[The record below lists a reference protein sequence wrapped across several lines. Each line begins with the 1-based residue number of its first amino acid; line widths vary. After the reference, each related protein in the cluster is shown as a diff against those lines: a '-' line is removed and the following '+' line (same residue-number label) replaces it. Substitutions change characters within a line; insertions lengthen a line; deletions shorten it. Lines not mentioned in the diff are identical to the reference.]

1 MPTEHSIMLDDEY
14 EMEDAG
20 DRAGARSGMIKPRTS
35 TTKTS
40 FAGHDTQSTKQ
51 HHHNTRP
58 LRPTYNNNDDE
69 DMEISDRDNPDMEE
83 PWENEQDEKYED
95 DEDKHSGDGFG
106 EDDEEDLKPA
116 ATNTPTTNPPAAT
129 NRTNPTRKVTTG
141 APTNTKAYSS
151 LGQAA
156 ETILAAEVDYDG
168 LLTDDLAW
176 QRNTQGEATK
186 LKQFKTE
193 VLQHSGLVTFVFMR
207 PGSPFLHIMHS
218 PHTYHT
224 HRHDDDLRGK
234 DIAFV
239 GDRTV
244 LQQNPTP
251 IVLSEKS
258 PWSWVA
264 KSFELNPAQLEAF
277 YAQDENKLRLWNLKP
292 KVKPP
297 PIASLPKL
305 LLLPTVFVG
314 YCLQKARTPF
324 ELHQGVCY
332 YMSKAQ
338 TKNTK
343 EDCKLLL
350 DWCLGASHADK
361 GSNSSW
367 LAYSVEAAIPNNP
380 RFHTWTANRL
390 NAVLGPMPMLSRTQI
405 THAATL
411 PATTAAGPT
420 QPALQPDWAT
430 IAHQLKTGIVEGLR
444 STADTK
450 ASTADPVQAT
460 PLKGKEY
467 EDQQV
472 YMLMGF
478 SHRTSPDELQQVW
491 AAFQTTKNQDAHR
504 LEIGAG
510 MRKWA
515 DNKKLPIVRN
525 MDFSDRSLG
534 FIVKMQF
541 NPPGCAGAAYYSS
554 IDKGLTI
561 LTCRPPEGE
570 DIEAIRAREI
580 LEDLTKN
587 THTLSEMLN
596 TPALTGNIKPAEDY
610 NELLLNLGTFCA
622 LLWTLFGPKCDYYV
636 KCFAL
641 YQVMNDTP
649 IFVQRKN
656 FSPLLCRQMTWAIIE
671 DGRRYFSRIM
681 TRRHFDDAEEDEE
694 PITFPK
700 SLLDDVAQAALY
712 MTPINRPSFP
722 AEWRPEYVGTKKRS
736 GTTGTGGSFNG
747 TGLIVPPATAPT
759 GMIHA
764 VQTPSVISGMSQGST
779 QGSTQ
784 SAKRQRRAPQ
794 ITGVRQTDIHPKLK
808 MLTMGHLRNHA
819 YLHLKQVLD
828 HSNMTFAD
836 LPTMTSYMENGRNT
850 ICYNYILGQCTSQFC
865 HYKKGHVPVEKIS
878 DTFADEMV
886 AKLDI
891 PFGQWGG
898 VQAVA
903 AAAKRA
909 GQQD

>member
-1 MPTEHSIMLDDEY
+1 MPTEYTVMLAEKSDSEN
-14 EMEDAG
+14 ENEIG
-20 DRAGARSGMIKPRTS
+20 GAIRSGMIKARAS
-35 TTKTS
+35 TTKIST
-40 FAGHDTQSTKQ
+40 AGHEDKATKQ

-58 LRPTYNNNDDE
+58 RRPILDITDE
-69 DMEISDRDNPDMEE
+69 DDMEISDTDKPDMED
-83 PWENEQDEKYED
+83 PQYTKGDED
-95 DEDKHSGDGFG
+95 DDDVEERSGDGFG
-106 EDDEEDLKPA
+106 GSEDDFEDTKPPA
-116 ATNTPTTNPPAAT
+116 KKTTTTNPRKTTSTAT
-129 NRTNPTRKVTTG
+129 PTRTG
-141 APTNTKAYSS
+141 ATAYSS
-151 LGQAA
+151 LLQAT
-156 ETILAAEVDYDG
+156 ETILAAEGNYDN
-168 LLTDDLAW
+168 LLSDDLAW
-176 QRNTQGEATK
+176 QRDTLGEATK

-239 GDRTV
+239 GDRTP

-264 KSFELNPAQLEAF
+264 KPFELEPAQLEAF
-277 YAQDENKLRLWNLKP
+277 YSQEENKLRLWSLKP
-292 KVKPP
+292 KAKPP
-297 PIASLPKL
+297 PTISLPKL

-314 YCLQKARTPF
+314 YCVKTARTPF
-324 ELHQGVCY
+324 ELHQGICY
-332 YMSKAQ
+332 YMAQ
-338 TKNTK
+338 TDTK
-343 EDCKLLL
+343 ITREECKLVL
-350 DWCLGASHADK
+350 DWCLGASHADR
-361 GSNSSW
+361 GSNTSW

-380 RFHTWTANRL
+380 RFHSWTTNRL
-390 NAVLGPMPMLSRTQI
+390 NAVLGHMPTQARLPPASQPI
-405 THAATL
+405 VAANSVI
-411 PATTAAGPT
+411 AT
-420 QPALQPDWAT
+420 QPAQQPDWAT

-444 STADTK
+444 STAEAK
-450 ASTADPVQAT
+450 LATAEPAITTQ
-460 PLKGKEY
+460 LKGKEY

-478 SHRTSPDELQQVW
+478 SHRTSPEDLAPVW
-491 AAFQTTKNQDAHR
+491 AAFQTTKNQDTHR

-515 DNKKLPIVRN
+515 DKKKIPIVRN
-525 MDFSDRSLG
+525 MDFSDRLLG

-580 LEDLTKN
+580 MEDLTKK

-610 NELLLNLGTFCA
+610 NEFLLNLGTFCA
-622 LLWTLFGPKCDYYV
+622 LLWTLFGPKCDYYE
-636 KCFAL
+636 KCYAL

-649 IFVQRKN
+649 VFVQRKN
-656 FSPLLCRQMTWAIIE
+656 FSPLLCRQMTWAVIE

-681 TRRHFDDAEEDEE
+681 TKRHFDEAEEDDE
-694 PITFPK
+694 PIMFPK

-722 AEWRPEYVGTKKRS
+722 AEWRPEYTGSKKRA
-736 GTTGTGGSFNG
+736 GTTVTGGSASNAG
-747 TGLIVPPATAPT
+747 MLGNTTPAPT

-764 VQTPSVISGMSQGST
+764 VQTPSVISGISQGST
-779 QGSTQ
+779 QST
-784 SAKRQRRAPQ
+784 KRQKRAPQ

-808 MLTMGHLRNHA
+808 MLTLGHLRNHA
-819 YLHLKQVLD
+819 YLHLKQVLE

-836 LPTMTSYMENGRNT
+836 LPTISAYMDNGRNT
-850 ICYNYILGQCTSQFC
+850 ICYNYVLGQCTSQFC
-865 HYKKGHVPVEKIS
+865 HYKKGHVPVDKI
-878 DTFADEMV
+878 TEEFANEMV
-886 AKLDI
+886 AKLDT
-891 PFGQWGG
+891 PFNQWGG
-898 VQAVA
+898 AQAVA

-909 GQQD
+909 GQQE

>member
-1 MPTEHSIMLDDEY
+1 MPTEYTVMLAEKSDSET
-14 EMEDAG
+14 ETGGAVAG
-20 DRAGARSGMIKPRTS
+20 SGMIRARAS
-35 TTKTS
+35 TTKIST
-40 FAGHDTQSTKQ
+40 AGKEDKSTKQ

-58 LRPTYNNNDDE
+58 RPPVLDITEEDDM
-69 DMEISDRDNPDMEE
+69 DISDRDNSDYAAHNDGDNPD
-83 PWENEQDEKYED
+83 NTEQD
-95 DEDKHSGDGFG
+95 DEDDIDAEEHSGEGFG
-106 EDDEEDLKPA
+106 GSEEDEEDTKPA
-116 ATNTPTTNPPAAT
+116 AKKTTTTNPR
-129 NRTNPTRKVTTG
+129 NTTG
-141 APTNTKAYSS
+141 KAPTARTGTPAYSS
-151 LGQAA
+151 LMDAT
-156 ETILAAEVDYDG
+156 ETILAAEENYDN
-168 LLTDDLAW
+168 LMSDDLAW
-176 QRNTQGEATK
+176 QRNTLGEATRV
-186 LKQFKTE
+186 KQFKTE
-193 VLQHSGLVTFVFMR
+193 VLQHSSLVTFVFMR

-239 GDRTV
+239 GDRTP
-244 LQQNPTP
+244 LQQNPTA

-264 KSFELNPAQLEAF
+264 KPFELDPTQLEVF
-277 YAQDENKLRLWNLKP
+277 YSQEENKLRLWSLKP

-297 PIASLPKL
+297 PTVSLPKL

-314 YCLQKARTPF
+314 YCVRKARTPF
-324 ELHQGVCY
+324 ELHQGIGY
-332 YMSKAQ
+332 YMAQ
-338 TKNTK
+338 TDTK
-343 EDCKLLL
+343 ITREECKLVL

-361 GSNSSW
+361 GSNTSW

-380 RFHTWTANRL
+380 RFHSWTTKRL
-390 NAVLGPMPMLSRTQI
+390 NAVLGHMPTQ
-405 THAATL
+405 ARL
-411 PATTAAGPT
+411 PPTSQPIMAQKAMTTA
-420 QPALQPDWAT
+420 QPAQQPDWAT

-444 STADTK
+444 STAEAK
-450 ASTADPVQAT
+450 AT
-460 PLKGKEY
+460 PEPTTTTQLRGKEY

-478 SHRTSPDELQQVW
+478 SHRTSPDDLAPVW

-510 MRKWA
+510 MRTWA
-515 DNKKLPIVRN
+515 EKKKIPIVRN

-580 LEDLTKN
+580 MEDLTKK

-622 LLWTLFGPKCDYYV
+622 LLWTLFGPKCDYYE
-636 KCFAL
+636 KCYSL

-649 IFVQRKN
+649 VFVQRKN
-656 FSPLLCRQMTWAIIE
+656 FSPLLCRQMTWAVIE

-681 TRRHFDDAEEDEE
+681 TKRHFDEAEEGDE
-694 PITFPK
+694 PIMFPR

-722 AEWRPEYVGTKKRS
+722 AEWRPDYTGNKKRA
-736 GTTGTGGSFNG
+736 GTTVSGGSTSN
-747 TGLIVPPATAPT
+747 TGMIGNAATAPT

-764 VQTPSVISGMSQGST
+764 VQTPSVISGISQGST
-779 QGSTQ
+779 QST
-784 SAKRQRRAPQ
+784 KRQKRAPQ

-808 MLTMGHLRNHA
+808 MLTVGHLRNHA
-819 YLHLKQVLD
+819 YLHLKQVLE

-836 LPTMTSYMENGRNT
+836 LPTMSAYMDNGRNT
-850 ICYNYILGQCTSQFC
+850 ICYNYVLGQCTSQFC
-865 HYKKGHVPVEKIS
+865 HYKKGHVPIDKI
-878 DTFADEMV
+878 TEEFANEMV
-886 AKLDI
+886 AKLDT
-891 PFGQWGG
+891 PFNQWGG
-898 VQAVA
+898 AQAVA
-903 AAAKRA
+903 TAAKRA
-909 GQQD
+909 GQQE